1 MEKLAPVENVSL
13 GGIWAQM
20 DERAGKAIA
29 AAIADSL
36 HCMARLETLSASSW
50 TVF

>member
-1 MEKLAPVENVSL
+1 MEKLAPVENASL

-20 DERAGKAIA
+20 AERVGKVVA
-29 AAIADSL
+29 AAA

>member
-20 DERAGKAIA
+20 DERVGTDIA
-29 AAIADSL
+29 AAA
-36 HCMARLETLSASSW
+36 HCTARLETLSVSSW